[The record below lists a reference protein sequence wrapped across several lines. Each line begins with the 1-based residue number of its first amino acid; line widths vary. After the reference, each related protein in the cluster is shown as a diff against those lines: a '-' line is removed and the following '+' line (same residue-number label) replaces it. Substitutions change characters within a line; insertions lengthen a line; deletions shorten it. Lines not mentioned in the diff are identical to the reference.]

1 MNRDAR
7 IASIA
12 LHMKFS
18 TCFRTLPALALTL
31 AGSMATARAAEMA
44 SATISATQLNST
56 TWQYDLVLDN
66 IGTTNLGTFW
76 FSWVPGED
84 FMPTAPTNITS
95 PASWTSS
102 VTGGGYYDGS
112 AIQWVAG
119 SGAAL
124 TPGQT
129 LKGFSFQSTT
139 SPATMAGTSPY
150 YGSPILTSF
159 VYGGAPL
166 SDGGFQ
172 FLAQQV
178 SAPPPPPTVSINANG
193 IVPIYSKSTTIQAG
207 SWVSIYGAN
216 LAATNTTWGGDF
228 PTKLDG
234 TTVTI
239 NNKLAYLWYVSPGQ
253 INLQAPDD
261 TATGTVPVVVTTS
274 SGSVSSTVTLG
285 QFGPSFSL
293 LDSTHVAG
301 IILRPDGSGTY
312 GQGSGSYDIIG
323 PTGNSLG
330 YATVAAKAGDTIE
343 LFGVGFGETNP
354 PVAAGQALSSSAQ
367 AVSQIGIMIGGT
379 VVTPSFAGMT
389 EAGLFQFNL
398 TLPAGLGTG
407 DLALVGLV
415 GGVQTPTGV
424 VISLGTPSVAPVTPP
439 GYYGLGD
446 RGSR

>member
-18 TCFRTLPALALTL
+18 TCFRTLPTLALAL
-31 AGSMATARAAEMA
+31 AGSMATSRAAEMA

-56 TWQYDLVLDN
+56 TWQYDLVLDDV
-66 IGTTNLGTFW
+66 GTTNLGTFW
-76 FSWVPGED
+76 FAWVPGED
-84 FMPTAPTNITS
+84 FMPTAPTNVAS
-95 PASWTSS
+95 PTSWTAN
-102 VTGGGYYDGS
+102 VTGGSYGDGY

-119 SGAAL
+119 AGATLA
-124 TPGQT
+124 PGKT
-129 LKGFSFQSTT
+129 LSGFSFQSTT
-139 SPATMAGTSPY
+139 SPTTMAGNSPL
-150 YGSPILTSF
+150 YGTPIPTSF
-159 VYGGAPL
+159 VYSGAPF

-172 FLAQQV
+172 FLVQQI
-178 SAPPPPPTVSINANG
+178 SAPPPPSTVSIKSNG
-193 IVPIYSKSTTIQAG
+193 IVPIYSTSTTIQAG
-207 SWVSIYGAN
+207 SWVSIYGSN
-216 LAATNTTWGGDF
+216 LAAANTTWDGTF
-228 PTKLDG
+228 PTKLGG

-274 SGSVSSTVTLG
+274 SGSASSTVTLG

-301 IILRPDGSGTY
+301 IILRPDGSGAY

-330 YATVAAKAGDTIE
+330 YATVAAKAGDAVE
-343 LFGVGFGETNP
+343 LFGVGFGATDP
-354 PVAAGQALSSSAQ
+354 PEQAGQALSGSAK
-367 AVSQIGIMIGGT
+367 AVSPIGIMIGGT
-379 VVTPSFAGMT
+379 TVTPSFAGLT

-398 TLPAGLGTG
+398 TIPAGLGTG
-407 DLALVGLV
+407 DVALVGLV
-415 GGVQTPTGV
+415 GGVQTPAGP
-424 VISLGTPSVAPVTPP
+424 VISLDPPSGTAPVTPP
-439 GYYGLGD
+439 PSY
-446 RGSR
+446 